1 VEIMEKNKQKFT
13 SQIQKH
19 EGING
24 AYVIIPFDVE
34 EVFGAKRVKVRAFF
48 DGEEYR
54 GSIVKMGDCFM
65 IGMTQ
70 ALRKKIEKEPGDT
83 VEVEVEKDEEERIIE
98 LPDDFKLALDE
109 NITAKA
115 YYETLSFSHKKKFYQ
130 WITSSKKHETRLNRI
145 EKAIE
150 MLVENKKL
158 K

>member
-1 VEIMEKNKQKFT
+1 MENIKQKF
-13 SQIQKH
+13 SPQIQKH

-34 EVFGAKRVKVRAFF
+34 EVFGAKRVKVKALF

-65 IGMTQ
+65 IGMPQ
-70 ALRKKIEKEPGDT
+70 ALRKKIGKEPGDT

-109 NITAKA
+109 NTTAKA
-115 YYETLSFSHKKKFYQ
+115 YYETLSYSRKKEYYQ
-130 WITSSKKHETRLNRI
+130 WITEAKKTETRLDRI
-145 EKAIE
+145 QKSIQ
-150 MLVENKKL
+150 MLSENKKL